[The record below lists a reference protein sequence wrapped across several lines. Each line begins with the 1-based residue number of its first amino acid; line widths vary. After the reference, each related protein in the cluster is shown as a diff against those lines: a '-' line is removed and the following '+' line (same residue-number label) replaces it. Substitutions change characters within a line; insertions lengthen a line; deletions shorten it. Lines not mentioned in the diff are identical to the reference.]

1 LELVKRILFGTKI
14 QKNTIIGTSFIILLL
29 KYDGFV
35 RKKYY
40 ICHQNIIFTPTTKKT
55 MSALISV
62 IPILLLI
69 VLMMGFKVSGYRSAI
84 TTLIVTILLSLFA
97 VPAMS
102 IIPEKYADTSILG
115 ITLWSIV
122 EGLLKACFPIILII
136 ICAIFSYNILCET
149 KEVETIKAQFIQM
162 TSDKGLLVL
171 LLTWG
176 LGGVL
181 EGMAGFGTAV
191 AIPAAIL
198 IGLGFKPMFS
208 AVICLVANT
217 VAVGFGAVGL
227 PATTLANQVAASGV
241 ATPEE
246 LCEVAT
252 FIILQLS
259 LMFFITPFLILM
271 MTDKTKILKNI
282 CIALFVGTCSIIVQ
296 FCCAHWIGPETPAIL
311 GSVAAIFAMLI
322 YNKLFIHDENPA
334 DEVIV
339 EKKKLGIAK
348 TLKAWSVYGLIIFF
362 ILISSKIVPPVN
374 DLLSNTLVTKFD
386 IPVIGNTFKF
396 GWLSNAGLMIFLGAV
411 IGGMIQGMSLS
422 SLMNLLAKTTLN
434 LQKTIVTICCLV
446 AIAMLMNNTGMTN
459 DIAKGLVLLTGATF
473 PFFAPLI
480 GSIGTFVTGSATNA
494 NILFGKLQATAAS
507 DLGLV
512 NQGTFFGVTGNE
524 TNWLAAANCAGSEGG
539 KLLSPQ
545 SIAIA
550 TAACNME
557 GQDGNIMRKTMPFAI
572 FWILM
577 NGLIVFLG
585 LHVI

>member
-1 LELVKRILFGTKI
+1 MT
-14 QKNTIIGTSFIILLL
+14 
-29 KYDGFV
+29 
-35 RKKYY
+35 
-40 ICHQNIIFTPTTKKT
+40 
-55 MSALISV
+55 ALISV

-69 VLMMGFKVSGYRSAI
+69 VLMMGFKVSGYKSAVV
-84 TTLIVTILLSLFA
+84 TLVVTILLALFA
-97 VPAMS
+97 VPSMG
-102 IIPEKYADTSILG
+102 ILPEKYARVSIYG
-115 ITLWSIV
+115 ITLWSVV
-122 EGLLKACFPIILII
+122 EGVLKACFPILLII
-136 ICAIFSYNILCET
+136 IFAIFSYNILCET
-149 KEVETIKAQFIQM
+149 KEIETIKTQFIQM

-271 MTDKTKILKNI
+271 MTDRTKIVKNI
-282 CIALFVGTCSIIVQ
+282 TIALFVGTFSIVVQ
-296 FCCAHWIGPETPAIL
+296 FCCAHFIGPETPAIL
-311 GSVAAIFAMLI
+311 GSVAAIIAMLI
-322 YNKLFIHDENPA
+322 YNKLFIREGDA
-334 DEVIV
+334 TDVVKV
-339 EKKKLGIAK
+339 EKRNFGLTK

-362 ILISSKIVPPVN
+362 ILISSKIVPPIN
-374 DLLSNTLVTKFD
+374 EFLNSTLVTKFD
-386 IPVIGNTFKF
+386 LPVIGNTFKF

-411 IGGMIQGMSLS
+411 IGGLIQGMSFG
-422 SLMNLLAKTTLN
+422 SLMKLLAKTTLN
-434 LQKTIVTICCLV
+434 LQKTVVTICCLV
-446 AIAMLMNNTGMTN
+446 AMAMLMNNTGMTN
-459 DIAKGLVLLTGATF
+459 DIAKGLVLLTGSAF

-512 NQGTFFGVTGNE
+512 NQGTFFGVSGNE

-550 TAACNME
+550 TAACDME
-557 GQDGNIMRKTMPFAI
+557 GQDGDIMRKTMPFAI

-577 NGLIVFLG
+577 NGLMVFLG

>member
-1 LELVKRILFGTKI
+1 
-14 QKNTIIGTSFIILLL
+14 
-29 KYDGFV
+29 
-35 RKKYY
+35 
-40 ICHQNIIFTPTTKKT
+40 

-62 IPILLLI
+62 IPIVLLI
-69 VLMMGFKVSGYRSAI
+69 VLMMGFKVSGYKSAI
-84 TTLIVTILLSLFA
+84 ITLVVTILLALFA
-97 VPAMS
+97 APAMG
-102 IIPEKYADTSILG
+102 ILPEKFEGVSIYG
-115 ITLWSIV
+115 ITLWSVI
-122 EGLLKACFPIILII
+122 EGFLKACFPIILII

-149 KEVETIKAQFIQM
+149 KEIDTIKTQFIQM

-227 PATTLANQVAASGV
+227 PATTLANQVAAEGV
-241 ATPEE
+241 ASPEM

-252 FIILQLS
+252 FIIVQLS
-259 LMFFITPFLILM
+259 LMFFITPFIILM
-271 MTDKTKILKNI
+271 MTDRKKIVKNI
-282 CIALFVGTCSIIVQ
+282 TLALFVGTFSIIVQ
-296 FCCAHWIGPETPAIL
+296 FCCAHFIGPETPAIL
-311 GSVAAIFAMLI
+311 GSVAAIIAMLI
-322 YNKLFIHDENPA
+322 YNKLFIRDENPN
-334 DEVIV
+334 DEVKV
-339 EKKKLGIAK
+339 EKKNFGMKK

-362 ILISSKIVPPVN
+362 ILISSKIVPSIN
-374 DLLSNTLVTKFD
+374 SALNSTLVTQFS

-411 IGGMIQGMSLS
+411 IGGMIQGLS
-422 SLMNLLAKTTLN
+422 FGQLMKLLAKTTIN
-434 LQKTIVTICCLV
+434 LQKTVVTICCLV
-446 AIAMLMNNTGMTN
+446 AMAMLMNNTGMTN
-459 DIAKGLVLLTGATF
+459 DIAKGLVALTGAAF

-512 NQGTFFGVTGNE
+512 NQSTFFGVPGNE

-550 TAACNME
+550 TAACDME
-557 GQDGNIMRKTMPFAI
+557 GQDGEIMRKTMPFAI

-577 NGLIVFLG
+577 NGLMVYLG
-585 LHVI
+585 LVL

>member
-1 LELVKRILFGTKI
+1 
-14 QKNTIIGTSFIILLL
+14 
-29 KYDGFV
+29 
-35 RKKYY
+35 
-40 ICHQNIIFTPTTKKT
+40 
-55 MSALISV
+55 MSALVSA

-69 VLMMGFKVSGYRSAI
+69 ILMMGFKVSGYKSAI
-84 TTLIVTILLSLFA
+84 VTLIVTVVLALFA
-97 VPAMS
+97 APAMG
-102 IIPEKYADTSILG
+102 IVPEKYAEASIFG
-115 ITLWSIV
+115 ITIWSVV
-122 EGLLKACFPIILII
+122 EGLIKACFPIILII

-149 KEVETIKAQFIQM
+149 KEIETIKTQFIQM

-208 AVICLVANT
+208 AVICLIANT

-227 PATTLANQVAASGV
+227 PATTLANQVAASGT

-259 LMFFITPFLILM
+259 LMFYITPFLILM
-271 MTDKTKILKNI
+271 LTDKTKILKNVS
-282 CIALFVGTCSIIVQ
+282 IALFVGTCSIVVQ
-296 FCCAHWIGPETPAIL
+296 FCCAHFIGPETPAIL
-311 GSVAAIFAMLI
+311 GSVAAIAAMLI
-322 YNKLFIHDENPA
+322 YNKLFIHDENPS

-339 EKKKLGIAK
+339 EKKNFGLAK

-362 ILISSKIVPPVN
+362 ILISSKIVPPIN
-374 DLLSNTLVTKFD
+374 ELLGSTLVTKFEL
-386 IPVIGNTFKF
+386 PVIGNTFKF

-411 IGGMIQGMSLS
+411 IGGLIQGMSFGA
-422 SLMNLLAKTTLN
+422 LMKLLAKTTLN
-434 LQKTIVTICCLV
+434 LQKTVVTICCLV
-446 AIAMLMNNTGMTN
+446 AMAMLMNNTGMTN
-459 DIAKGLVLLTGATF
+459 DIAKGLVMLTGAAF

-512 NQGTFFGVTGNE
+512 NQSTFFGVSGSE

-550 TAACNME
+550 TAACDME
-557 GQDGNIMRKTMPFAI
+557 GQDGDIMRKTMPFAI

-577 NGLIVFLG
+577 NGLMVFLG

>member
-1 LELVKRILFGTKI
+1 
-14 QKNTIIGTSFIILLL
+14 
-29 KYDGFV
+29 
-35 RKKYY
+35 
-40 ICHQNIIFTPTTKKT
+40 
-55 MSALISV
+55 MSALVSAV
-62 IPILLLI
+62 PILLLI
-69 VLMMGFKVSGYRSAI
+69 VLMMGFKVSGYKSAI
-84 TTLIVTILLSLFA
+84 VTLVVTVLLALFA
-97 VPAMS
+97 VPAMGIMPERFADVS
-102 IIPEKYADTSILG
+102 IYG
-115 ITLWSIV
+115 ITVWSVV

-149 KEVETIKAQFIQM
+149 KEIETIKTQFIQM

-198 IGLGFKPMFS
+198 ISLGFKPMFS

-241 ATPEE
+241 ASPEE

-252 FIILQLS
+252 FIILQLA
-259 LMFFITPFLILM
+259 LMFYITPFLILM
-271 MTDKTKILKNI
+271 MTDRKKILKNI
-282 CIALFVGTCSIIVQ
+282 TIALFVGTFSIIVQ
-296 FCCAHWIGPETPAIL
+296 FCCAHFIGPETPAIL
-311 GSVAAIFAMLI
+311 GSVAAICAMLL
-322 YNKLFIHDENPA
+322 YNKLFIKDENPA
-334 DEVIV
+334 DEVTV
-339 EKKKLGIAK
+339 ERKKFGLTK

-374 DLLSNTLVTKFD
+374 ELLNSTLVTKFD
-386 IPVIGNTFKF
+386 VPVTGNAFKF

-411 IGGMIQGMSLS
+411 IGGLIQGLS
-422 SLMNLLAKTTLN
+422 FGKLLRLLAKTTLH
-434 LQKTIVTICCLV
+434 LQKTVVTICCLV
-446 AIAMLMNNTGMTN
+446 AMAMLMNNTGMTN
-459 DIAKGLVLLTGATF
+459 DIAKGLVQLTGAVF

-494 NILFGKLQATAAS
+494 NILFGKLQATAAG

-512 NQGTFFGVTGNE
+512 NQGTFFGVSGNE

-557 GQDGNIMRKTMPFAI
+557 GQDGDIMRKTMPFAI

-577 NGLIVFLG
+577 NGLMVFLG
-585 LHVI
+585 LHVF

>member
-1 LELVKRILFGTKI
+1 
-14 QKNTIIGTSFIILLL
+14 
-29 KYDGFV
+29 
-35 RKKYY
+35 
-40 ICHQNIIFTPTTKKT
+40 
-55 MSALISV
+55 MSALVSA

-69 VLMMGFKVSGYRSAI
+69 VLMMGFKVSGYKSAI
-84 TTLIVTILLSLFA
+84 VTLIVTVVLALFA
-97 VPAMS
+97 APTLGIV
-102 IIPEKYADTSILG
+102 PEKYAQASIVG
-115 ITLWSIV
+115 ITLWSVV

-149 KEVETIKAQFIQM
+149 KEIETIKTQFIQM

-208 AVICLVANT
+208 AVICLIANT

-227 PATTLANQVAASGV
+227 PATTLANQVAASGT

-271 MTDKTKILKNI
+271 LTDKTKVIKNI
-282 CIALFVGTCSIIVQ
+282 CIALFVGSFSIIVQ
-296 FCCAHWIGPETPAIL
+296 FCCAHFIGPETPAIL
-311 GSVAAIFAMLI
+311 GSVAAIIAMLI
-322 YNKLFIHDENPA
+322 YNKLFIHDESAN
-334 DEVIV
+334 DTVQI
-339 EKKKLGIAK
+339 EKKNFGLVK

-374 DLLSNTLVTKFD
+374 ELLGSTLVTKFEL
-386 IPVIGNTFKF
+386 PVIGNTFKF

-411 IGGMIQGMSLS
+411 IGGLIQGMSFGA
-422 SLMNLLAKTTLN
+422 LMKLLAKTTLN
-434 LQKTIVTICCLV
+434 LQKTVVTICCLV
-446 AIAMLMNNTGMTN
+446 AMAMLMNNTGMTN
-459 DIAKGLVLLTGATF
+459 DIAKGLVMLTGVAF

-512 NQGTFFGVTGNE
+512 NQGTFFGVSGSE

-550 TAACNME
+550 TAACDME
-557 GQDGNIMRKTMPFAI
+557 GQDGDIMRKTMPFAI

-577 NGLIVFLG
+577 NGLMVFLG

>member
-1 LELVKRILFGTKI
+1 
-14 QKNTIIGTSFIILLL
+14 
-29 KYDGFV
+29 
-35 RKKYY
+35 
-40 ICHQNIIFTPTTKKT
+40 

-62 IPILLLI
+62 IPIVLLI
-69 VLMMGFKVSGYRSAI
+69 VLMMGFKVSGYKSAI
-84 TTLIVTILLSLFA
+84 VTLIVTIILALFA
-97 VPAMS
+97 APAMG
-102 IIPEKYADTSILG
+102 IIPEKFEGLSIFG
-115 ITLWSIV
+115 ITLWSVI

-136 ICAIFSYNILCET
+136 ICAIYSYNILCET
-149 KEVETIKAQFIQM
+149 KEIETIKTQFIQM

-208 AVICLVANT
+208 AVICLIANT

-227 PATTLANQVAASGV
+227 PATTLANQVAAEGV
-241 ATPEE
+241 ASPEM

-252 FIILQLS
+252 FIIVQLS
-259 LMFFITPFLILM
+259 LMFYITPFLILM
-271 MTDKTKILKNI
+271 MTDRTKIVKNI
-282 CIALFVGTCSIIVQ
+282 TLALFVGTFSIIVQ
-296 FCCAHWIGPETPAIL
+296 FCCAHFIGPETPAIL
-311 GSVAAIFAMLI
+311 GSVAAIIAMLI
-322 YNKLFIHDENPA
+322 YNKLFIHDENPS
-334 DEVIV
+334 DEVVV
-339 EKKKLGIAK
+339 EKKKFGTSK

-374 DLLSNTLVTKFD
+374 QLLNETLVTKFD
-386 IPVIGNTFKF
+386 LPVIGNTFKF
-396 GWLSNAGLMIFLGAV
+396 GWLSNAGLMIFLGAT
-411 IGGMIQGMSLS
+411 IGGLIQGMSFGN
-422 SLMNLLAKTTLN
+422 LMKLLAKTTIN
-434 LQKTIVTICCLV
+434 LQKTAVTICCLV
-446 AIAMLMNNTGMTN
+446 AMAMLMNNTGMTN
-459 DIAKGLVLLTGATF
+459 DIAKGLVALTGTFF

-494 NILFGKLQATAAS
+494 NILFGKLQATAAA

-512 NQGTFFGVTGNE
+512 NQSTFFGVPGSE

-550 TAACNME
+550 TAACDME
-557 GQDGNIMRKTMPFAI
+557 GQDGDIMRKTMPFAI

-577 NGLIVFLG
+577 NGLMVYLG
-585 LHVI
+585 LTL

>member
-1 LELVKRILFGTKI
+1 MT
-14 QKNTIIGTSFIILLL
+14 
-29 KYDGFV
+29 
-35 RKKYY
+35 
-40 ICHQNIIFTPTTKKT
+40 
-55 MSALISV
+55 ALISV

-69 VLMMGFKVSGYRSAI
+69 VLMMGFKMSGYKSAVI
-84 TTLIVTILLSLFA
+84 TLIVAILLALFA
-97 VPAMS
+97 VPAMG
-102 IIPEKYADTSILG
+102 ILPEKYAEASIYS
-115 ITLWSIV
+115 IALWSVV
-122 EGLLKACFPIILII
+122 EGLLKACFPIILIV

-149 KEVETIKAQFIQM
+149 KEIETIKTQFTQL

-198 IGLGFKPMFS
+198 ISLGFKPMFS

-227 PATTLANQVAASGV
+227 PATTLANQVAASGT

-259 LMFFITPFLILM
+259 LMFFITPFFILM
-271 MTDKTKILKNI
+271 MTDRKKILKNV
-282 CIALFVGTCSIIVQ
+282 CIALFVGTFSIVIQ

-322 YNKLFIHDENPA
+322 YDKLFIRQEASSD
-334 DEVIV
+334 VVLI
-339 EKKKLGIAK
+339 EKKTFGLAK

-374 DLLSNTLVTKFD
+374 QLLNTTLVTSFEL
-386 IPVIGNTFKF
+386 PVTGNVFKF
-396 GWLSNAGLMIFLGAV
+396 GWLSNAGLMILLGAV
-411 IGGMIQGMSLS
+411 IGGLIQGLS
-422 SLMNLLAKTTLN
+422 FGRLLKLLAKTTLN
-434 LQKTIVTICCLV
+434 LQKTAVTICCLV
-446 AIAMLMNNTGMTN
+446 AMAMLMNNTGMTN
-459 DIAKGLVLLTGATF
+459 DIAKGLVLLTGAAF

-512 NQGTFFGVTGNE
+512 NQGTFFGVSGNE

-550 TAACNME
+550 TAACDME
-557 GQDGNIMRKTMPFAI
+557 GQDGDIMRKTMPFAI

-577 NGLIVFLG
+577 NGLMVFLG
-585 LHVI
+585 LHVF

>member
-1 LELVKRILFGTKI
+1 MT
-14 QKNTIIGTSFIILLL
+14 
-29 KYDGFV
+29 
-35 RKKYY
+35 
-40 ICHQNIIFTPTTKKT
+40 
-55 MSALISV
+55 ALISV

-69 VLMMGFKVSGYRSAI
+69 VLMMGFKVSGYKSAI
-84 TTLIVTILLSLFA
+84 VTLIVTILLALFA
-97 VPAMS
+97 TPAMG
-102 IIPEKYADTSILG
+102 IIPEKMADVSIYG
-115 ITLWSIV
+115 VTVWSIV

-149 KEVETIKAQFIQM
+149 KEIETIKTQFIQM

-227 PATTLANQVAASGV
+227 PATTLANQVAASGT

-252 FIILQLS
+252 FIILQLA
-259 LMFFITPFLILM
+259 LMFYITPFLILM
-271 MTDKTKILKNI
+271 MTDRKKIVKNI
-282 CIALFVGTCSIIVQ
+282 TIALFVGTFSIIVQ
-296 FCCAHWIGPETPAIL
+296 FCCAHFIGPETPAIL
-311 GSVAAIFAMLI
+311 GSVAAIIAMLI
-322 YNKLFIHDENPA
+322 YNKLFIRDENPS
-334 DEVIV
+334 DEIIM
-339 EKKKLGIAK
+339 KKKQFGVAK

-362 ILISSKIVPPVN
+362 ILISSKIVPPIN
-374 DLLSNTLVTKFD
+374 ELLNSTLVTQFE
-386 IPVIGNTFKF
+386 IPVLSTPDAPQIFKF

-411 IGGMIQGMSLS
+411 IGGLIQGMSIKK
-422 SLMNLLAKTTLN
+422 LLVLLGKTTIN
-434 LQKTIVTICCLV
+434 LQKTVVTICCLV
-446 AIAMLMNNTGMTN
+446 AMAMLMNNTGMTN
-459 DIAKGLVLLTGATF
+459 DIAKGLVALTGTFF

-512 NQGTFFGVTGNE
+512 NQSTFFGVSGSE

-550 TAACNME
+550 TAACDME
-557 GQDGNIMRKTMPFAI
+557 GQDGDIMRKTMPFAI

-577 NGLIVFLG
+577 NGLMVFLG
-585 LHVI
+585 LHVF

>member
-1 LELVKRILFGTKI
+1 
-14 QKNTIIGTSFIILLL
+14 
-29 KYDGFV
+29 
-35 RKKYY
+35 
-40 ICHQNIIFTPTTKKT
+40 
-55 MSALISV
+55 MSALVSA

-69 VLMMGFKVSGYRSAI
+69 VLMMGFKVSGYKSAI
-84 TTLIVTILLSLFA
+84 ITLIVTVVLALFA
-97 VPAMS
+97 APALG
-102 IIPEKYADTSILG
+102 IVPEKYAQASIVG
-115 ITLWSIV
+115 ITLWSVV

-149 KEVETIKAQFIQM
+149 KEIETIKTQFIQM

-208 AVICLVANT
+208 AVICLIANT

-227 PATTLANQVAASGV
+227 PATTLANQVAASGT

-271 MTDKTKILKNI
+271 LTDKTKVVKNI
-282 CIALFVGTCSIIVQ
+282 CIALFVGSFSIIVQ
-296 FCCAHWIGPETPAIL
+296 FCCAHFIGPETPAIL
-311 GSVAAIFAMLI
+311 GSVAAIAAMLI
-322 YNKLFIHDENPA
+322 YNKLFIHDESAN
-334 DEVIV
+334 DTVQI
-339 EKKKLGIAK
+339 EKKNFGLVK

-374 DLLSNTLVTKFD
+374 ELLGSTLVTKFEL
-386 IPVIGNTFKF
+386 PVIGNTFKF

-411 IGGMIQGMSLS
+411 IGGLIQGMSIGAL
-422 SLMNLLAKTTLN
+422 LKLLAKTTLN
-434 LQKTIVTICCLV
+434 LQKTVVTICCLV
-446 AIAMLMNNTGMTN
+446 AMAMLMNNVGMTN
-459 DIAKGLVLLTGATF
+459 DIAKGLVMLTGVAF

-494 NILFGKLQATAAS
+494 NILFGKLQATAAT

-512 NQGTFFGVTGNE
+512 NQGTFFGVSGSE

-550 TAACNME
+550 TAACDME
-557 GQDGNIMRKTMPFAI
+557 GQDGDIMRKTMPFAI

-577 NGLIVFLG
+577 NGLMVFLG
-585 LHVI
+585 LHVF

>member
-1 LELVKRILFGTKI
+1 MTALV
-14 QKNTIIGTSFIILLL
+14 
-29 KYDGFV
+29 
-35 RKKYY
+35 
-40 ICHQNIIFTPTTKKT
+40 
-55 MSALISV
+55 SV

-69 VLMMGFKVSGYRSAI
+69 ILMMGFKVSGYKSAI
-84 TTLIVTILLSLFA
+84 VTLLVTIVLALFA
-97 VPAMS
+97 VPAMG
-102 IIPEKYADTSILG
+102 IIPEKYSGLSIYG
-115 ITLWSIV
+115 ISLWSVI
-122 EGLLKACFPIILII
+122 EGFLKACFPIILII
-136 ICAIFSYNILCET
+136 ICAIYSYNILCET
-149 KEVETIKAQFIQM
+149 KEIETIKTQFIQM

-208 AVICLVANT
+208 AVICLIANT

-227 PATTLANQVAASGV
+227 PATTLANQVAAEGV
-241 ATPEE
+241 ASPEM

-259 LMFFITPFLILM
+259 LMFYITPFLILM
-271 MTDKTKILKNI
+271 MTDRKKILKNI
-282 CIALFVGTCSIIVQ
+282 SLALFVGTFSIIVQ
-296 FCCAHWIGPETPAIL
+296 FCCAHFIGPETPAIL
-311 GSVAAIFAMLI
+311 GSVAAIIAMLI
-322 YNKLFIHDENPA
+322 YNKLFIRDEDPS
-334 DEVIV
+334 DEVKV
-339 EKKKLGIAK
+339 EKKVFGTSK

-362 ILISSKIVPPVN
+362 ILISSKIVPPIN
-374 DLLSNTLVTKFD
+374 ELLNKSLVTQFEL
-386 IPVIGNTFKF
+386 PVIGNTFKF
-396 GWLSNAGLMIFLGAV
+396 GWLSNAGLMIFLGAT
-411 IGGMIQGMSLS
+411 IGGLIQGLS
-422 SLMNLLAKTTLN
+422 FGSLMKQLAKTTVN
-434 LQKTIVTICCLV
+434 LQKTAVTICCLV
-446 AIAMLMNNTGMTN
+446 AMAMLMNNTGMTN
-459 DIAKGLVLLTGATF
+459 DIAKGLVALTGTFF

-512 NQGTFFGVTGNE
+512 NQSTFFGVSGSE

-550 TAACNME
+550 TAACDME
-557 GQDGNIMRKTMPFAI
+557 GQDGDIMRKTMPFAI

-577 NGLIVFLG
+577 NGLMVFLG
-585 LHVI
+585 LHVF

>member
-1 LELVKRILFGTKI
+1 
-14 QKNTIIGTSFIILLL
+14 
-29 KYDGFV
+29 
-35 RKKYY
+35 
-40 ICHQNIIFTPTTKKT
+40 
-55 MSALISV
+55 MSALVSV
-62 IPILLLI
+62 IPIVLLI
-69 VLMMGFKVSGYRSAI
+69 VLMMGFKVSGYKSAI
-84 TTLIVTILLSLFA
+84 VTLIVTILLALFA
-97 VPAMS
+97 APAMG
-102 IIPEKYADTSILG
+102 IVPEKFAEASIFGLSW
-115 ITLWSIV
+115 WSIV

-149 KEVETIKAQFIQM
+149 KEIETIKTQFIQM

-208 AVICLVANT
+208 AVICLIANT

-227 PATTLANQVAASGV
+227 PATTLANQVAAEGV
-241 ATPEE
+241 ASPEM

-252 FIILQLS
+252 FIIIQLA
-259 LMFFITPFLILM
+259 LMFYITPFLILM
-271 MTDKTKILKNI
+271 MTDRKKILKNI
-282 CIALFVGTCSIIVQ
+282 SLALFVGTFSIIVQ
-296 FCCAHWIGPETPAIL
+296 FCCAHFIGPETPAIL
-311 GSVAAIFAMLI
+311 GSVAAIIAMLI
-322 YNKLFIHDENPA
+322 YNKLFIRDENPS

-339 EKKKLGIAK
+339 EKKKFGLAK

-362 ILISSKIVPPVN
+362 ILISSKIVPAIN
-374 DLLSNTLVTKFD
+374 TALNSTLVTQFSL
-386 IPVIGNTFKF
+386 PVTGNAFKF
-396 GWLSNAGLMIFLGAV
+396 GWLSNAGLMIFLGAM
-411 IGGMIQGMSLS
+411 IGGLIQGMSFGR
-422 SLMNLLAKTTLN
+422 LMKLLAKTTLN
-434 LQKTIVTICCLV
+434 LQKTAVTICCF
-446 AIAMLMNNTGMTN
+446 TGMTN
-459 DIAKGLVLLTGATF
+459 DIAKGLVALTGTFF

-512 NQGTFFGVTGNE
+512 NQSTFFGVSGNE

-550 TAACNME
+550 TAACDME
-557 GQDGNIMRKTMPFAI
+557 GQDGDIMRKTMPFAI

-577 NGLIVFLG
+577 NGLMVFLG
-585 LHVI
+585 LHVF

>member
-1 LELVKRILFGTKI
+1 
-14 QKNTIIGTSFIILLL
+14 
-29 KYDGFV
+29 
-35 RKKYY
+35 
-40 ICHQNIIFTPTTKKT
+40 

-62 IPILLLI
+62 IPIVLLI
-69 VLMMGFKVSGYRSAI
+69 VLMMGFKVSGYKSAI
-84 TTLIVTILLSLFA
+84 ITLVVTILLALFA
-97 VPAMS
+97 APAMG
-102 IIPEKYADTSILG
+102 ILPEKYDGVSIYG
-115 ITLWSIV
+115 ITLWSVI
-122 EGLLKACFPIILII
+122 EGFLKACFPIILII

-149 KEVETIKAQFIQM
+149 KEIDTIKTQFIQM

-227 PATTLANQVAASGV
+227 PATTLANQVAAEGV
-241 ATPEE
+241 ASPEM

-252 FIILQLS
+252 FIIVQLS
-259 LMFFITPFLILM
+259 LMFFITPFIILM
-271 MTDKTKILKNI
+271 MTDRKKIVKNI
-282 CIALFVGTCSIIVQ
+282 TLALFVGTFSIIVQ
-296 FCCAHWIGPETPAIL
+296 FCCAHFIGPETPAIL
-311 GSVAAIFAMLI
+311 GSVAAIIAMLI
-322 YNKLFIHDENPA
+322 YNKLFIRDENPS
-334 DEVIV
+334 DEVKV
-339 EKKKLGIAK
+339 EKKNFGTKK

-362 ILISSKIVPPVN
+362 ILISSKIVPSIN
-374 DLLSNTLVTKFD
+374 SALNSTLVTQFS

-411 IGGMIQGMSLS
+411 IGGMIQGLS
-422 SLMNLLAKTTLN
+422 FGQLMKLLAKTTIN
-434 LQKTIVTICCLV
+434 LQKTVVTICCLV
-446 AIAMLMNNTGMTN
+446 AMAMLMNNTGMTN
-459 DIAKGLVLLTGATF
+459 DIAKGLVALTGAAF

-512 NQGTFFGVTGNE
+512 NQSTFFGVPGNE

-550 TAACNME
+550 TAACDME
-557 GQDGNIMRKTMPFAI
+557 GQDGEIMRKTMPFAI

-577 NGLIVFLG
+577 NGLMVYLG
-585 LHVI
+585 LML

>member
-1 LELVKRILFGTKI
+1 
-14 QKNTIIGTSFIILLL
+14 
-29 KYDGFV
+29 
-35 RKKYY
+35 
-40 ICHQNIIFTPTTKKT
+40 
-55 MSALISV
+55 MSALVSA

-69 VLMMGFKVSGYRSAI
+69 VLMMGFKVSGYKSAI
-84 TTLIVTILLSLFA
+84 ITLIVTVVLALFA
-97 VPAMS
+97 APALG
-102 IIPEKYADTSILG
+102 IVPEKYAQASIVG
-115 ITLWSIV
+115 ITLWSVV

-149 KEVETIKAQFIQM
+149 KEIETIKTQFIQM

-208 AVICLVANT
+208 AVICLIANT

-227 PATTLANQVAASGV
+227 PATTLANQVAASGT

-271 MTDKTKILKNI
+271 LTDKTKVIKNI
-282 CIALFVGTCSIIVQ
+282 CIALFVGSFSIIVQ
-296 FCCAHWIGPETPAIL
+296 FCCAHFIGPETPAIL
-311 GSVAAIFAMLI
+311 GSVAAIAAMLI
-322 YNKLFIHDENPA
+322 YNKLFIHDESAN
-334 DEVIV
+334 DTVQI
-339 EKKKLGIAK
+339 EKKNFGLVK

-374 DLLSNTLVTKFD
+374 DLLGSTLVTKFD
-386 IPVIGNTFKF
+386 LPVIGNTFKF

-411 IGGMIQGMSLS
+411 IGGLIQGMSIGAL
-422 SLMNLLAKTTLN
+422 LKLLAKTTLN
-434 LQKTIVTICCLV
+434 LQKTVVTICCLV
-446 AIAMLMNNTGMTN
+446 AMAMLMNNVGMTN
-459 DIAKGLVLLTGATF
+459 DIAKGLVMLTGVAF

-494 NILFGKLQATAAS
+494 NILFGKLQATAAT

-512 NQGTFFGVTGNE
+512 NQGTFFGVSGSE

-550 TAACNME
+550 TAACDME
-557 GQDGNIMRKTMPFAI
+557 GQDGDIMRKTMPFAI

-577 NGLIVFLG
+577 NGLMVFLG

>member
-1 LELVKRILFGTKI
+1 MTALV
-14 QKNTIIGTSFIILLL
+14 
-29 KYDGFV
+29 
-35 RKKYY
+35 
-40 ICHQNIIFTPTTKKT
+40 
-55 MSALISV
+55 SV

-69 VLMMGFKVSGYRSAI
+69 VLMMGFKVSGYKSAI
-84 TTLIVTILLSLFA
+84 ITLIVTILLALFA
-97 VPAMS
+97 VPAMG
-102 IIPEKYADTSILG
+102 IVPEKYAGVSIFG
-115 ITLWSIV
+115 ITLWSVV
-122 EGLLKACFPIILII
+122 EGFLKACFPIILII

-149 KEVETIKAQFIQM
+149 KEIETIKTQFIQM

-271 MTDKTKILKNI
+271 MTDRKKILKNI
-282 CIALFVGTCSIIVQ
+282 SIALFVGTFSIVVQ
-296 FCCAHWIGPETPAIL
+296 FCCAHFLGPETPAIL
-311 GSVAAIFAMLI
+311 GSVAAIIAMLI
-322 YNKLFIHDENPA
+322 YNKLFIKDENPA
-334 DEVIV
+334 DEVKV
-339 EKKKLGIAK
+339 EKKKFGTAK

-362 ILISSKIVPPVN
+362 ILISSKIVPPIN
-374 DLLSNTLVTKFD
+374 ELLNSTLVTKFD
-386 IPVIGNTFKF
+386 MPVLSTANAPVTFKF
-396 GWLSNAGLMIFLGAV
+396 GWLSNPGLMIFLGAV
-411 IGGMIQGMSLS
+411 IGGLIQGMSFGK
-422 SLMNLLAKTTLN
+422 LMKLLAKTTIS
-434 LQKTIVTICCLV
+434 LQKTVVTIRCLV
-446 AIAMLMNNTGMTN
+446 AMAMIMEYTGMTS
-459 DIAKGLVLLTGATF
+459 DIAKGLVLLTGSAF

-494 NILFGKLQATAAS
+494 NILFGKLQAIAAH

-512 NQGTFFGVTGNE
+512 NQGTFFGVSGSE

-550 TAACNME
+550 TAACDME
-557 GQDGNIMRKTMPFAI
+557 GQDGDIMRKTMPFAI

-577 NGLIVFLG
+577 NGLMVFLG

>member
-1 LELVKRILFGTKI
+1 
-14 QKNTIIGTSFIILLL
+14 
-29 KYDGFV
+29 
-35 RKKYY
+35 
-40 ICHQNIIFTPTTKKT
+40 
-55 MSALISV
+55 MSALVSV

-69 VLMMGFKVSGYRSAI
+69 VLMMGFKVSGYKSAMI
-84 TTLIVTILLSLFA
+84 TLVVTIVLALFA
-97 VPAMS
+97 TPVLG
-102 IIPEKYADTSILG
+102 IIPEKYASVSIYG
-115 ITLWSIV
+115 VTIWSVV
-122 EGLLKACFPIILII
+122 EGVLKACFPIILII

-149 KEVETIKAQFIQM
+149 KEIETIKTQFIQM

-271 MTDKTKILKNI
+271 MTDRTKILKNLT
-282 CIALFVGTCSIIVQ
+282 IALFVGSFSIIVQ
-296 FCCAHWIGPETPAIL
+296 FCCAHFIGPETPAIL
-311 GSVAAIFAMLI
+311 GSVAAIIAMLI
-322 YNKLFIHDENPA
+322 YNKLFIKDENPA
-334 DEVIV
+334 DERLRVGESEDSGMVIV
-339 EKKKLGIAK
+339 EKKKFGIAK

-374 DLLSNTLVTKFD
+374 ELLNNTLVTKFEM
-386 IPVIGNTFKF
+386 PVIGNTFKF
-396 GWLSNAGLMIFLGAV
+396 GWLSNAGLMIFLGAI
-411 IGGMIQGMSLS
+411 IGGMIQGMSFG
-422 SLMNLLAKTTLN
+422 SLMKLLAKTTLN
-434 LQKTIVTICCLV
+434 LQKTVVTICCLV
-446 AIAMLMNNTGMTN
+446 AMAMLMNNTGMTN
-459 DIAKGLVLLTGATF
+459 DIAKGLVLLTGAAF

-512 NQGTFFGVTGNE
+512 NQGTFFGVSGNE

-550 TAACNME
+550 TAACDME
-557 GQDGNIMRKTMPFAI
+557 GQDGDIMRKTMPFAI

-577 NGLIVFLG
+577 NGLMVFLG

>member
-1 LELVKRILFGTKI
+1 M
-14 QKNTIIGTSFIILLL
+14 TS
-29 KYDGFV
+29 
-35 RKKYY
+35 
-40 ICHQNIIFTPTTKKT
+40 
-55 MSALISV
+55 LISV
-62 IPILLLI
+62 IPIVLLI
-69 VLMMGFKVSGYRSAI
+69 VLMMGFKVSGYKSAI
-84 TTLIVTILLSLFA
+84 VTLIVTILLALFA
-97 VPAMS
+97 TPAMG
-102 IIPEKYADTSILG
+102 IIPEKMADVSIYG
-115 ITLWSIV
+115 VTVWSIV

-149 KEVETIKAQFIQM
+149 KEIETIKTQFIQM

-227 PATTLANQVAASGV
+227 PATTLANQVAASGT

-252 FIILQLS
+252 FIILQLA
-259 LMFFITPFLILM
+259 LMFYITPFLILM
-271 MTDKTKILKNI
+271 MTDRKKIVKNI
-282 CIALFVGTCSIIVQ
+282 TIALFVGTFSIIVQ
-296 FCCAHWIGPETPAIL
+296 FCCAHFIGPETPAIL
-311 GSVAAIFAMLI
+311 GSVAAIIAMLI
-322 YNKLFIHDENPA
+322 YNKLFIRDENPS
-334 DEVIV
+334 DEIIM
-339 EKKKLGIAK
+339 KKKQFGVAK

-362 ILISSKIVPPVN
+362 ILISSKIVPPIN
-374 DLLSNTLVTKFD
+374 ELLNSTLVTQFE
-386 IPVIGNTFKF
+386 IPVLSTPDAPQMFKF

-411 IGGMIQGMSLS
+411 IGGLIQGMSIKK
-422 SLMNLLAKTTLN
+422 LLVLLGKTTIN
-434 LQKTIVTICCLV
+434 LQKTVVTICCLV
-446 AIAMLMNNTGMTN
+446 AMAMLMNNTGMTN
-459 DIAKGLVLLTGATF
+459 DIAKGLVALTGTFF

-512 NQGTFFGVTGNE
+512 NQSTFFGVSGSE

-550 TAACNME
+550 TAACDME
-557 GQDGNIMRKTMPFAI
+557 GQDGDIMRKTMPFAI

-577 NGLIVFLG
+577 NGLMVFLG

>member
-1 LELVKRILFGTKI
+1 MTAF
-14 QKNTIIGTSFIILLL
+14 
-29 KYDGFV
+29 
-35 RKKYY
+35 
-40 ICHQNIIFTPTTKKT
+40 
-55 MSALISV
+55 ISV

-84 TTLIVTILLSLFA
+84 VTLIVTVLLALFA
-97 VPAMS
+97 VPAMG
-102 IIPEKYADTSILG
+102 IIPEKFANASIVG
-115 ITLWSIV
+115 ITCWSVV

-149 KEVETIKAQFIQM
+149 KEIETIKAQFIQM

-171 LLTWG
+171 L
-176 LGGVL
+176 L

-227 PATTLANQVAASGV
+227 PATTLANQVAASGT

-259 LMFFITPFLILM
+259 LMFYITPFLILM

-282 CIALFVGTCSIIVQ
+282 TIALFVGTCSIVVQ

-311 GSVAAIFAMLI
+311 GSVAAIAAMLL
-322 YNKLFIHDENPA
+322 YDKLFLRHEAEKDT
-334 DEVIV
+334 VHV
-339 EKKKLGIAK
+339 EHQKFGIAK
-348 TLKAWSVYGLIIFF
+348 TLKAWSVYELIIFF
-362 ILISSKIVPPVN
+362 ILISSKIVPSVN
-374 DLLSNTLVTKFD
+374 EVLNTTLVTKFEL
-386 IPVIGNTFKF
+386 PVIGNTFKF

-411 IGGMIQGMSLS
+411 IGGLIQGMSFGK
-422 SLMNLLAKTTLN
+422 LMKLLAKTTLN
-434 LQKTIVTICCLV
+434 LQKTVVTICCLV
-446 AIAMLMNNTGMTN
+446 AMAMLMNNTGMTN
-459 DIAKGLVLLTGATF
+459 DI
-473 PFFAPLI
+473 I

-512 NQGTFFGVTGNE
+512 NQGTFFGVTGSE

-550 TAACNME
+550 TAACDME
-557 GQDGNIMRKTMPFAI
+557 GQDGDIMRKTMPFAI

-577 NGLIVFLG
+577 NGLMVFLG

>member
-1 LELVKRILFGTKI
+1 MT
-14 QKNTIIGTSFIILLL
+14 
-29 KYDGFV
+29 
-35 RKKYY
+35 
-40 ICHQNIIFTPTTKKT
+40 
-55 MSALISV
+55 ALISV

-69 VLMMGFKVSGYRSAI
+69 VLMMGFKVSGYKSAV
-84 TTLIVTILLSLFA
+84 TTLVVTILLVLFV
-97 VPAMS
+97 VPAMG
-102 IIPEKYADTSILG
+102 IVPEKYAGLSIYS
-115 ITLWSIV
+115 IAIWSVV

-136 ICAIFSYNILCET
+136 IFAIFSYNILCET
-149 KEVETIKAQFIQM
+149 KEIETIKTQFIQM

-171 LLTWG
+171 MLTWG

-259 LMFFITPFLILM
+259 LMFYITPFLILM
-271 MTDKTKILKNI
+271 MTDRTKIMKNI
-282 CIALFVGTCSIIVQ
+282 TIALFVGTCSIVVQ

-311 GSVAAIFAMLI
+311 GSVAAIIAMLI
-322 YNKLFIHDENPA
+322 YNKLFIHKENPA
-334 DEVIV
+334 DERLRAGESEDSEMVIV
-339 EKKKLGIAK
+339 EKKKFTVAK

-374 DLLSNTLVTKFD
+374 EILNTTLVSKFD
-386 IPVIGNTFKF
+386 LPVIGNTFKF
-396 GWLSNAGLMIFLGAV
+396 GWLSNAGLMIFLGAM
-411 IGGMIQGMSLS
+411 IGGMIQGMSFGK
-422 SLMNLLAKTTLN
+422 LMTLLAKTTLG
-434 LQKTIVTICCLV
+434 LQKTVVTICCLV
-446 AIAMLMNNTGMTN
+446 AMAMLMNNTGMTN
-459 DIAKGLVLLTGATF
+459 DIAKGLVLLTGSAF

-507 DLGLV
+507 DLGLI
-512 NQGTFFGVTGNE
+512 NQGTFFGISGNE

-557 GQDGNIMRKTMPFAI
+557 GQDGDIMRKTMPFAI

-577 NGLIVFLG
+577 NGLMVFLG
-585 LHVI
+585 LHVF

>member
-1 LELVKRILFGTKI
+1 
-14 QKNTIIGTSFIILLL
+14 
-29 KYDGFV
+29 
-35 RKKYY
+35 
-40 ICHQNIIFTPTTKKT
+40 
-55 MSALISV
+55 MSALVSA

-69 VLMMGFKVSGYRSAI
+69 VLMMGFKVSGYKSAI
-84 TTLIVTILLSLFA
+84 ITLIVTVVLALFA
-97 VPAMS
+97 APTLGIV
-102 IIPEKYADTSILG
+102 PEKYAQASIVG
-115 ITLWSIV
+115 ITLWSVV

-149 KEVETIKAQFIQM
+149 KEIETIKTQFIQM

-208 AVICLVANT
+208 AVICLIANT

-227 PATTLANQVAASGV
+227 PATTLANQVAASGT

-271 MTDKTKILKNI
+271 LTDKTKVVKNI
-282 CIALFVGTCSIIVQ
+282 CIALFVGSFSIIVQ
-296 FCCAHWIGPETPAIL
+296 FCCAHFIGPETPAIL
-311 GSVAAIFAMLI
+311 GSVAAIAAMLI
-322 YNKLFIHDENPA
+322 YNKLFIHDESAN
-334 DEVIV
+334 DTVQI
-339 EKKKLGIAK
+339 EKKNFGLVK
-348 TLKAWSVYGLIIFF
+348 TFKAWSVYGLIIFF

-374 DLLSNTLVTKFD
+374 ELLGSTLVTKFEL
-386 IPVIGNTFKF
+386 PVIGNTFKF
-396 GWLSNAGLMIFLGAV
+396 GWLSNAGLMIFLGAM
-411 IGGMIQGMSLS
+411 IGGLIQGMSIGAL
-422 SLMNLLAKTTLN
+422 LKLLAKTTLN
-434 LQKTIVTICCLV
+434 LQKTVVTICCLV
-446 AIAMLMNNTGMTN
+446 AMAMLMNNVGMTN
-459 DIAKGLVLLTGATF
+459 DIAKGLVMLTGVAF

-494 NILFGKLQATAAS
+494 NILFGKLQATAAT

-512 NQGTFFGVTGNE
+512 NQGTFFGVSGSE

-550 TAACNME
+550 TAACDME
-557 GQDGNIMRKTMPFAI
+557 GQDGDIMRKTMPFAI

-577 NGLIVFLG
+577 NGLMVFLG

>member
-1 LELVKRILFGTKI
+1 
-14 QKNTIIGTSFIILLL
+14 
-29 KYDGFV
+29 
-35 RKKYY
+35 
-40 ICHQNIIFTPTTKKT
+40 
-55 MSALISV
+55 MSALVSV

-69 VLMMGFKVSGYRSAI
+69 VLMMGFKVSGYKSAI
-84 TTLIVTILLSLFA
+84 VTLIVTILLALFA
-97 VPAMS
+97 APSLGIV
-102 IIPEKYADTSILG
+102 PEKFADASIVG
-115 ITLWSIV
+115 VSIWSVV

-149 KEVETIKAQFIQM
+149 KEIETIKTQFIQM

-227 PATTLANQVAASGV
+227 PATTLANQVAAEGV
-241 ATPEE
+241 ASPEM

-252 FIILQLS
+252 FIIVQLA
-259 LMFFITPFLILM
+259 LMFYITPFLILM
-271 MTDKTKILKNI
+271 MTDRKKVVKNI
-282 CIALFVGTCSIIVQ
+282 TLALFVGTFSILVQ
-296 FCCAHWIGPETPAIL
+296 FCCAHFIGPETPAIL
-311 GSVAAIFAMLI
+311 GSVAAIIAMLI
-322 YNKLFIHDENPA
+322 YNKLFIHDEDA
-334 DEVIV
+334 SDEVIV
-339 EKKKLGIAK
+339 EKKKFGTAK

-362 ILISSKIVPPVN
+362 ILISSKIVPAIN
-374 DLLSNTLVTKFD
+374 TALNSTLVTQFNL
-386 IPVIGNTFKF
+386 PVTGNTFKF

-411 IGGMIQGMSLS
+411 IGGLIQGLS
-422 SLMNLLAKTTLN
+422 FGKLMKILCKTTIN
-434 LQKTIVTICCLV
+434 LQKTAVTICCLV
-446 AIAMLMNNTGMTN
+446 AMAMLMNNTGMTN
-459 DIAKGLVLLTGATF
+459 DIAKGLVALTGTFF

-512 NQGTFFGVTGNE
+512 NQGTFFGVSGNE

-550 TAACNME
+550 TAACDME
-557 GQDGNIMRKTMPFAI
+557 GQDGEIMRKTMPFAI

-577 NGLIVFLG
+577 NGLMVFLG
-585 LHVI
+585 LHVF

>member
-1 LELVKRILFGTKI
+1 MT
-14 QKNTIIGTSFIILLL
+14 
-29 KYDGFV
+29 
-35 RKKYY
+35 
-40 ICHQNIIFTPTTKKT
+40 
-55 MSALISV
+55 ALISV

-69 VLMMGFKVSGYRSAI
+69 VLMMGFKVSGYKSAMV
-84 TTLIVTILLSLFA
+84 TLVVTVVLALFA
-97 VPAMS
+97 VPSMG
-102 IIPEKYADTSILG
+102 ILPEKFADTSIYG
-115 ITLWSIV
+115 ITIWSII
-122 EGLLKACFPIILII
+122 EGLLKACFPIIIII

-149 KEVETIKAQFIQM
+149 KEIETIKTQFIQM

-198 IGLGFKPMFS
+198 ISLGFKPMFS

-252 FIILQLS
+252 FIILQLA
-259 LMFFITPFLILM
+259 LMFYITPFLILM
-271 MTDKTKILKNI
+271 MTDRKKILKNI
-282 CIALFVGTCSIIVQ
+282 TIALFVGTFSIIVQ
-296 FCCAHWIGPETPAIL
+296 FCCAHFIGPETPAIL
-311 GSVAAIFAMLI
+311 GSVAAICAMLL
-322 YNKLFIHDENPA
+322 YNKLFIKDEKTA

-339 EKKKLGIAK
+339 EKKKFGLTK

-374 DLLSNTLVTKFD
+374 ELLSTTLVTSFEL
-386 IPVIGNTFKF
+386 PVTGNTFKF

-411 IGGMIQGMSLS
+411 IGGLIQGLS
-422 SLMNLLAKTTLN
+422 FGRLMKLLAKTTLN
-434 LQKTIVTICCLV
+434 LQKTVVTICCLV
-446 AIAMLMNNTGMTN
+446 AMAMLMNNTGMTN
-459 DIAKGLVLLTGATF
+459 DIAKGLVQLTGSIF

-494 NILFGKLQATAAS
+494 NILFGKLQATAAG

-512 NQGTFFGVTGNE
+512 NQGTFFGVSGNE

-557 GQDGNIMRKTMPFAI
+557 GQDGDIMRKTMPFAI

-577 NGLIVFLG
+577 NGLMVFLG
-585 LHVI
+585 LHVF

>member
-1 LELVKRILFGTKI
+1 MTALV
-14 QKNTIIGTSFIILLL
+14 
-29 KYDGFV
+29 
-35 RKKYY
+35 
-40 ICHQNIIFTPTTKKT
+40 
-55 MSALISV
+55 SV

-69 VLMMGFKVSGYRSAI
+69 VLMMGFKVSGYKSAI
-84 TTLIVTILLSLFA
+84 VTLVVTIILALFA
-97 VPAMS
+97 TPAMG
-102 IIPEKYADTSILG
+102 IIPEKYSGLSIYG
-115 ITLWSIV
+115 ITLWSVI
-122 EGLLKACFPIILII
+122 EGFLKACFPIILII
-136 ICAIFSYNILCET
+136 ICAIYSYNILCET
-149 KEVETIKAQFIQM
+149 KEIETIKTQFIQM

-208 AVICLVANT
+208 AVICLIANT

-227 PATTLANQVAASGV
+227 PATTLANQVAAEGV
-241 ATPEE
+241 ASPEM

-252 FIILQLS
+252 FIIIQLA
-259 LMFFITPFLILM
+259 LMFYITPFLILM
-271 MTDKTKILKNI
+271 MTDRKKIMKNI
-282 CIALFVGTCSIIVQ
+282 TLALFVGTFSIIVQ
-296 FCCAHWIGPETPAIL
+296 FCCAHFIGPETPAIL
-311 GSVAAIFAMLI
+311 GSVAAIIAMLI
-322 YNKLFIHDENPA
+322 YNKLFIHDEDAA
-334 DEVIV
+334 DEVKV
-339 EKKKLGIAK
+339 EKKYFSMNK

-362 ILISSKIVPPVN
+362 ILISSKIVPPIN
-374 DLLSNTLVTKFD
+374 ELLNKSLVTQFEL
-386 IPVIGNTFKF
+386 PVIGNTFKF
-396 GWLSNAGLMIFLGAV
+396 GWLSNAGLMIFLGAT
-411 IGGMIQGMSLS
+411 IGGLIQGLS
-422 SLMNLLAKTTLN
+422 FSKLMKLLAKTTIN
-434 LQKTIVTICCLV
+434 LQKTAVTICCLV
-446 AIAMLMNNTGMTN
+446 AMAMLMNNTGMTN
-459 DIAKGLVLLTGATF
+459 DIAKGLVALTGTFF

-512 NQGTFFGVTGNE
+512 HDGTFFGVHGNE

-550 TAACNME
+550 TAACDME
-557 GQDGNIMRKTMPFAI
+557 GQDGDIMRKTMPFAI

-577 NGLIVFLG
+577 NGLMVFLG
-585 LHVI
+585 LHVF

>member
-1 LELVKRILFGTKI
+1 
-14 QKNTIIGTSFIILLL
+14 
-29 KYDGFV
+29 
-35 RKKYY
+35 
-40 ICHQNIIFTPTTKKT
+40 
-55 MSALISV
+55 MSALVSV
-62 IPILLLI
+62 IPIVLLI
-69 VLMMGFKVSGYRSAI
+69 VLMMGFKVSGYKSAVV
-84 TTLIVTILLSLFA
+84 TLVVTILLALFA
-97 VPAMS
+97 VPALGIM
-102 IIPEKYADTSILG
+102 PEKFADVSIYG
-115 ITLWSIV
+115 ITLWSVI
-122 EGLLKACFPIILII
+122 EGFLKACFPIILII

-149 KEVETIKAQFIQM
+149 KEIETIKTQFIQM

-208 AVICLVANT
+208 AVICLIANT

-227 PATTLANQVAASGV
+227 PATTLANQVAAEGV
-241 ATPEE
+241 ASPEM

-252 FIILQLS
+252 FIIVQLA
-259 LMFFITPFLILM
+259 LMFYITPFLILM
-271 MTDKTKILKNI
+271 MTDRTKLMKNI
-282 CIALFVGTCSIIVQ
+282 TLALFVGTFSIIVQ
-296 FCCAHWIGPETPAIL
+296 FCCAHFIGPETPAIL
-311 GSVAAIFAMLI
+311 GSVAAIIAMLI
-322 YNKLFIHDENPA
+322 YNKLFIHDETPS

-339 EKKKLGIAK
+339 EKKKFGMAK

-362 ILISSKIVPPVN
+362 ILISSKIVPAI
-374 DLLSNTLVTKFD
+374 NTALNSSLVTQFNL
-386 IPVIGNTFKF
+386 PVTGNAFKF

-411 IGGMIQGMSLS
+411 IGGLIQGLS
-422 SLMNLLAKTTLN
+422 FGKLMKILAKTTLN
-434 LQKTIVTICCLV
+434 LQKTVVTICCLV
-446 AIAMLMNNTGMTN
+446 AMAMLMNNTGMTN
-459 DIAKGLVLLTGATF
+459 DIAKGLVALTGAAF

-512 NQGTFFGVTGNE
+512 NQGTFFGVPGNE

-550 TAACNME
+550 TAACDME
-557 GQDGNIMRKTMPFAI
+557 GQDGDIMRKTMPFAI

-577 NGLIVFLG
+577 NGLMVFLG
-585 LHVI
+585 LHVF

>member
-1 LELVKRILFGTKI
+1 MT
-14 QKNTIIGTSFIILLL
+14 
-29 KYDGFV
+29 
-35 RKKYY
+35 
-40 ICHQNIIFTPTTKKT
+40 
-55 MSALISV
+55 ALISV

-69 VLMMGFKVSGYRSAI
+69 VLMMGFKVSGYKSAMI
-84 TTLIVTILLSLFA
+84 TLAVTILLALFA
-97 VPAMS
+97 VPAMG
-102 IIPEKYADTSILG
+102 IVPEKYAEVSIYG
-115 ITLWSIV
+115 ITLWSVV

-136 ICAIFSYNILCET
+136 IFAIFSYNILCET
-149 KEVETIKAQFIQM
+149 KEIETIKTQFIQM

-198 IGLGFKPMFS
+198 ISLGFKPMFS

-259 LMFFITPFLILM
+259 LMFFITPFIILT
-271 MTDKTKILKNI
+271 MTDRKKILKNL
-282 CIALFVGTCSIIVQ
+282 CIALFVGSFSIVVQ
-296 FCCAHWIGPETPAIL
+296 FCCAYFIGPETPAIL
-311 GSVAAIFAMLI
+311 GSVAAIIAMLI
-322 YNKLFIHDENPA
+322 YDKLFLRKKENPNA
-334 DEVIV
+334 VVV
-339 EKKKLGIAK
+339 EKKTFGMAK

-374 DLLSNTLVTKFD
+374 ELLGTTLVTQFEL
-386 IPVIGNTFKF
+386 PVIGNTFKF

-411 IGGMIQGMSLS
+411 IGGLIQGLS
-422 SLMNLLAKTTLN
+422 FGQLMKMLGKTTLN
-434 LQKTIVTICCLV
+434 LQKTVVTICCLV
-446 AIAMLMNNTGMTN
+446 AMAMLMNNTGMTN
-459 DIAKGLVLLTGATF
+459 DIAKGLVLLTGASF

-512 NQGTFFGVTGNE
+512 NQGTFFGVSGNE

-550 TAACNME
+550 TAACDME
-557 GQDGNIMRKTMPFAI
+557 GQDGDIMRKTMPFAI

-577 NGLIVFLG
+577 NGLMVFLG
-585 LHVI
+585 LHVF

>member
-1 LELVKRILFGTKI
+1 
-14 QKNTIIGTSFIILLL
+14 
-29 KYDGFV
+29 
-35 RKKYY
+35 
-40 ICHQNIIFTPTTKKT
+40 
-55 MSALISV
+55 MSALVSA

-69 VLMMGFKVSGYRSAI
+69 VLMMGFKVSGYKSAI
-84 TTLIVTILLSLFA
+84 ITLIVTIVLALFA
-97 VPAMS
+97 APALG
-102 IIPEKYADTSILG
+102 IVPEKYAQASIVG
-115 ITLWSIV
+115 ITLWSVV

-149 KEVETIKAQFIQM
+149 KEIETIKTQFIQM

-208 AVICLVANT
+208 AVICLIANT

-227 PATTLANQVAASGV
+227 PATTLANQVAASGT

-271 MTDKTKILKNI
+271 LTDKTKVVKNI
-282 CIALFVGTCSIIVQ
+282 CIALFVGSFSIIVQ
-296 FCCAHWIGPETPAIL
+296 FCCAHFIGPETPAIL
-311 GSVAAIFAMLI
+311 GSVAAIAAMLI
-322 YNKLFIHDENPA
+322 YNKLFIHDESAN
-334 DEVIV
+334 DTVQI
-339 EKKKLGIAK
+339 EKKNFGLVK

-374 DLLSNTLVTKFD
+374 ELLGSTLVTKFD
-386 IPVIGNTFKF
+386 LPVIGNTFKF

-411 IGGMIQGMSLS
+411 IGGLIQGMSIGAL
-422 SLMNLLAKTTLN
+422 LKLLAKTTLN
-434 LQKTIVTICCLV
+434 LQKTVVTICCLV
-446 AIAMLMNNTGMTN
+446 AMAMLMNNVGMTN
-459 DIAKGLVLLTGATF
+459 DIAKGLVMLTGVAF

-494 NILFGKLQATAAS
+494 NILFGKLQATAAT

-512 NQGTFFGVTGNE
+512 NQGTFFGVSGSE

-550 TAACNME
+550 TAACDME
-557 GQDGNIMRKTMPFAI
+557 GQDGDIMRKTMPFAI

-577 NGLIVFLG
+577 NGLMVFLG